1 MLPTLRETAGD
12 REKKVN
18 GQAQQEEQK
27 GKIFYHTVLTKTKAI
42 HWLFFSDEVVFVEVF
57 ENMEKHKH

>member
-1 MLPTLRETAGD
+1 MLPTLRETAGG

-27 GKIFYHTVLTKTKAI
+27 GKKFCHIVLIKTKAI
-42 HWLFFSDEVVFVEVF
+42 HWLFFPDEVVFVEVF
-57 ENMEKHKH
+57 ENMEKDKH